1 MLLVISPSKTQIF
14 NGRTIQDWTV
24 PSLLQRAEVLAAI
37 LRGMDEKALAELMHI
52 SPRLAAR
59 TYHCFQTMTFPFTTK
74 TAHRH
79 CLSFGAPSSNQS
91 K

>member
-1 MLLVISPSKTQIF
+1 M
-14 NGRTIQDWTV
+14 
-24 PSLLQRAEVLAAI
+24 QRAEVLAAI

-52 SPRLAAR
+52 SQRLAAR
-59 TYHCFQTMTFPFTTK
+59 TYHCFQTMTFPFTIK
-74 TAHRH
+74 TAYRH

>member
-1 MLLVISPSKTQIF
+1 MLLVLSPSKTQVI
-14 NGRTIQDWTV
+14 NGRTISVRTV
-24 PSLLQRAEVLAAI
+24 PPLLQRAEELAAI
-37 LRGMDEKALAELMHI
+37 LRGMDEKVLAELMHI
-52 SPRLAAR
+52 SPRLAAQ
-59 TYHCFQTMTFPFTTK
+59 TYHCFQTMTLPFTTK